1 MATSMQP
8 QASSARPSNATEARP
23 TPNRIFNSLFAYRL
37 TAALRG
43 AIDLDLFTA
52 IGEGDHT
59 AEAIA
64 LRVQGSVR
72 GVRILCDYLSI
83 EGLLEKRGAEYFL
96 APDSA
101 AFLDRRSP
109 MYLGSAAGF
118 LANPELMH
126 YFNDLAATV
135 RHGGASAEEASVVPD
150 NPLWVDFARHMA
162 GIAGFGAEM
171 VAQLLARLN
180 VPVSKVLDIAAG
192 HGLYGITLGRH
203 NPHAQITALDWK
215 NVLAVAAE
223 NANRIGLAERFHQI
237 HGSAFEVDMGS
248 GYDVVLL
255 TNFLHHFDPSTN
267 EDLLRKVRHALAPK
281 GRAVIVE
288 FVPNPDRIT
297 PPEAAA
303 FSVTMLA
310 TTPSGD
316 AYTFPELE
324 SMLHNAGFAS
334 AELHPLPPTVQQV
347 VIAQRD

>member
-8 QASSARPSNATEARP
+8 QGSARPSHAPEARP
-23 TPNRIFNSLFAYRL
+23 TPNRIFNAMFAYRL
-37 TAALRG
+37 TSALRG

-52 IGEGDHT
+52 IAEGEHT

-72 GVRILCDYLSI
+72 GVRILCDYLTI
-83 EGLLEKRGAEYFL
+83 EGLLEKQGSEYRL

-118 LANPELMH
+118 LANPMLMH
-126 YFNDLAATV
+126 YFDDLAGTV
-135 RHGGASAEEASVVPD
+135 RRGGSSVEEGSIQPE
-150 NPLWVDFARHMA
+150 NPMWVDFARHMA

-171 VAQLLARLN
+171 VAQLLTRLN
-180 VPVSKVLDIAAG
+180 VPVNKVLDIAAG
-192 HGLYGITLGRH
+192 HGMYGITVGRH
-203 NPHAQITALDWK
+203 YPAAQIVAVDWN
-215 NVLAVAAE
+215 NVLEVATE
-223 NANRIGLAERFHQI
+223 NAKRGGLADRFSKI
-237 HGSAFEVDMGS
+237 PGSAFDVEIGS

-255 TNFLHHFDPSTN
+255 TNFLHHFDPPTN
-267 EDLLRKVRHALAPK
+267 EKLLRKIHNALVPT
-281 GRAVIVE
+281 GRVVIVE

-310 TTPSGD
+310 TTPNGD
-316 AYTFPELE
+316 AYTFAEYQ
-324 SMLHNAGFAS
+324 SMLKNAGFATS
-334 AELHPLPPTVQQV
+334 ELHPLPPTVQQV
-347 VIAQRD
+347 VMGQKQ

>member
-8 QASSARPSNATEARP
+8 QGSARPSHAPEPRP
-23 TPNRIFNSLFAYRL
+23 TPNKIVNAMFAYRL
-37 TAALRG
+37 TSALRG

-52 IGEGDHT
+52 IAEGEHT
-59 AEAIA
+59 AEAMA

-72 GVRILCDYLSI
+72 GVRILCDYLTI
-83 EGLLEKRGAEYFL
+83 EGLLEKHGNEYRL

-118 LANPELMH
+118 LANPEMMH
-126 YFNDLAATV
+126 YFDDLAGTV
-135 RHGGASAEEASVVPD
+135 RHGGATAEESSIQPE
-150 NPLWVDFARHMA
+150 NPMWVDFARHMV

-180 VPVSKVLDIAAG
+180 VPVNKVLDIAAG
-192 HGLYGITLGRH
+192 HGMYGITLGRH
-203 NPHAQITALDWK
+203 NPQAQIVALDWR
-215 NVLAVAAE
+215 NVLEVASE
-223 NANRIGLAERFHQI
+223 NANRAGVGERFSKI
-237 HGSAFEVDMGS
+237 PGSAFDVEMGS

-255 TNFLHHFDPSTN
+255 TNFLHHFDPPTN
-267 EDLLRKVRHALAPK
+267 EKLLGKIHQALEPK
-281 GRAVIVE
+281 GRVVIVE

-316 AYTFPELE
+316 AYTFAEYQ
-324 SMLHNAGFAS
+324 SMLRNAGFAS
-334 AELHPLPPTVQQV
+334 SELHPIPPTIQQV
-347 VIAQRD
+347 VIGQKQ

>member
-8 QASSARPSNATEARP
+8 QGSARPAHAPEARP
-23 TPNRIFNSLFAYRL
+23 TPTRIFNAMFAYRL
-37 TAALRG
+37 TSALRG

-52 IGEGDHT
+52 IAEGEHT

-72 GVRILCDYLSI
+72 GVRILCDYLTI
-83 EGLLEKRGAEYFL
+83 EGLLEKAGNEYRL

-126 YFNDLAATV
+126 YFNDLAGTV
-135 RHGGASAEEASVVPD
+135 RRGGTSDEEASTQPE
-150 NPLWVDFARHMA
+150 NPMWVDFARYMV

-171 VAQLLARLN
+171 VAQLLARQN
-180 VPVSKVLDIAAG
+180 VPVHKVLDIAAG
-192 HGLYGITLGRH
+192 HGMYGIALGRH
-203 NPHAQITALDWK
+203 NPQAQIVALDWK
-215 NVLAVAAE
+215 NVLEVASE
-223 NANRIGLAERFHQI
+223 NANRAGLGDRFSKIQ
-237 HGSAFEVDMGS
+237 GSAFDVEMGS

-255 TNFLHHFDPSTN
+255 TNFLHHFDPPTN
-267 EDLLRKVRHALAPK
+267 EKLLQKVHQALEPK
-281 GRAVIVE
+281 GRVVIVE
-288 FVPNPDRIT
+288 FVPNPDRIS

-316 AYTFPELE
+316 AYTFAEYQ
-324 SMLHNAGFAS
+324 SMLRNAGYATS
-334 AELHPLPPTVQQV
+334 ELHPLPPTIQQV
-347 VIAQRD
+347 VIGQKS

>member
-8 QASSARPSNATEARP
+8 QGSARPSHAPEGRP
-23 TPNRIFNSLFAYRL
+23 TPTRIFNALFAYRL
-37 TAALRG
+37 TSALRG

-52 IGEGDHT
+52 IAEGDHT

-72 GVRILCDYLSI
+72 GVRILCDYLTI
-83 EGLLEKRGAEYFL
+83 EGLLEKHGNEYRL

-126 YFNDLAATV
+126 YFDDLAGTV
-135 RHGGASAEEASVVPD
+135 RRGGSSVEEASTQPE
-150 NPLWVDFARHMA
+150 NPMWVDFARHMA

-180 VPVSKVLDIAAG
+180 IPVNKVLDIAAG
-192 HGLYGITLGRH
+192 HGMYGVTLGRH
-203 NPHAQITALDWK
+203 HPQAQIVALDW
-215 NVLAVAAE
+215 NSVLAVATE
-223 NANRIGLAERFHQI
+223 NASRAALGDRFSKI
-237 HGSAFEVDMGS
+237 PGSAFDVEMGS

-255 TNFLHHFDPSTN
+255 TNFLHHFDPPTN
-267 EDLLRKVRHALAPK
+267 ENLLRKIHRALQPK
-281 GRAVIVE
+281 GRVVIVE
-288 FVPNPDRIT
+288 FVPNPDRVT

-310 TTPSGD
+310 TTPNGD
-316 AYTFPELE
+316 AYTFAEYQ
-324 SMLHNAGFAS
+324 SMLKNAGFAS
-334 AELHPLPPTVQQV
+334 SELHPLPPTVQQV
-347 VIAQRD
+347 VIGQRE